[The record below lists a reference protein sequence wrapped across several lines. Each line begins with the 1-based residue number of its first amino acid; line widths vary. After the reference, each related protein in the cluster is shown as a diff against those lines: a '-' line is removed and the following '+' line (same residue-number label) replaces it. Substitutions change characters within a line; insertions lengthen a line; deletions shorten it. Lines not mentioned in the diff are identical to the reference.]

1 MKNLLFLVLLTP
13 LSLFAREYQITGH
26 KTVDDFVFEL
36 ANNDSSVN
44 LTLDCQSFVNYLYIK
59 DDTSSLDFYLEPE
72 QCEDILSTVK
82 TQASVK
88 KPVCLKL
95 HWDDGSYSM
104 SANCET
110 KKIK

>member
-1 MKNLLFLVLLTP
+1 MKKLLI
-13 LSLFAREYQITGH
+13 LSLLCPIFVYARDYQITGH
-26 KTVDDFVFEL
+26 KTVDDFVYSL
-36 ANNDSSVN
+36 DNNDPTIS

-72 QCEDILSTVK
+72 QCEEILSTVK
-82 TQASVK
+82 NHASVK

-95 HWDDGSYSM
+95 HWEDGSYSVTP
-104 SANCET
+104 NCST